1 MHRSTVPML
10 TKTSVIA
17 TQAETMQIPTD
28 FAGAVEWRKSAL
40 KNGFKRVRY
49 GTITIPT
56 YPTGQIGFML
66 CEKTVKDP
74 TNVEQRFRIMA
85 ASGMKTSYYHPKLQI
100 R

>member
-1 MHRSTVPML
+1 ML